1 MKVLGIDTIFHDICA
16 AVMEDNKVLSNEKR
30 STPMFAVS
38 QSLLDIVMLHIQEI
52 GETLRETLQKADV
65 RMEDI
70 SLIAVN
76 NEGSFLSSALI
87 GLVTANVLSSLEDI
101 PIIDISHQEGHI
113 FSNWIERN
121 PAEFIF
127 PILVFSASGGHSL
140 IALVSRDD
148 FRYDTLIETKG
159 IIKEISKSAA
169 EFTGLGFLFSKVVIE
184 LGLVGA
190 KERAYGDGN
199 FISQL
204 AAKGHANRF
213 DFFLN
218 QKKDNFMTS
227 MDFKELLEKVRRMI
241 KKEKRWKKGLPDEL
255 VFDIAAS
262 FQEALAEGVSA
273 KLLLMAEKYKAKE
286 IHLTGGVSANEAIRT
301 KLAEKAKRAGM
312 ISRFPKEKSYC
323 TDNAAM
329 IANVG
334 YYKFIKDP
342 EKYIKQR
349 HLPIKSDLVLE
360 RLAIDQF
367 IKQNKK
373 LD

>member
-30 STPMFAVS
+30 STSMSAVS
-38 QSLLDIVMLHIQEI
+38 QSLLDMVMLHIQEI

-76 NEGSFLSSALI
+76 NEGSFLSNALI

-121 PAEFIF
+121 PAEFTF

-148 FRYDTLIETKG
+148 FRYDALVETKG
-159 IIKEISKSAA
+159 IKGCSKSAA

-184 LGLVGA
+184 LGLGGA
-190 KERAYGDGN
+190 KERVYGDGN
-199 FISQL
+199 FIAQL
-204 AAKGHANRF
+204 ATKGDANRF

-218 QKKDNFMTS
+218 QKKGDFMVS
-227 MDFKELLEKVRRMI
+227 MDFKELLERVRRMI

-334 YYKFIKDP
+334 YYKFIKNP

-373 LD
+373 LG